1 MEKTDNRE
9 IQYLR
14 NIPIFAELTDAQLEK
29 IHAKTIERLYR
40 KGATIFLEGDPGDG
54 FYYVQ
59 TGKVKIVKTSDDG
72 RDHIINILGPG
83 DLFAE
88 VLLFNNAAYP
98 ATAIAVEDSRI
109 GVIRNSELEKLVMQN
124 NLLALHLIRELSR
137 RLLFAQGKIKNLALS
152 DVKTRTAAVLLKLLE
167 QQGADYSKGNIA
179 VSLDFSRQ
187 DLAALVG
194 TTRETVTRT
203 LSALKKDRIID
214 IDGHRITILGLED
227 LKALCEG

>member
-1 MEKTDNRE
+1 MAKTDHHE

-14 NIPIFAELTDAQLEK
+14 NIPIFAELTDVQLEQ
-29 IHAKTIERLYR
+29 IHTKTAERLYR
-40 KGATIFLEGDPGDG
+40 KGTTIFLEGDPGDG

-72 RDHIINILGPG
+72 REHIINILGSG

-98 ATAIAVEDSRI
+98 ATAIAVEDSRV
-109 GVIRNSELEKLVMQN
+109 GVIRNAELEKLVMQN

-137 RLLFAQGKIKNLALS
+137 RLLFAQGKIKDLALS
-152 DVKTRTAAVLLKLLE
+152 DVKTRTAAVLLKLLQ
-167 QQGADYSKGNIA
+167 QQGVEHSKGSA
-179 VSLDFSRQ
+179 ALSLDFSRQ

-203 LSALKKDRIID
+203 LSALKKDGIIE
-214 IDGHRITILGLED
+214 IDGHQITILDLED
-227 LKALCEG
+227 LKALIS

>member
-1 MEKTDNRE
+1 MLKADYHE

-14 NIPIFAELTDAQLEK
+14 NIPIFAELTDQQLQE
-29 IHAKTIERLYR
+29 IHAKTIERPYS
-40 KGATIFLEGDPGDG
+40 KSSTIFFEGDPGEG

-59 TGKVKIVKTSDDG
+59 AGKVKIIKTSDDG
-72 RDHIINILGPG
+72 REHIINILGPG
-83 DLFAE
+83 ELFAE
-88 VLLFNNAAYP
+88 VLLFHDAAYP

-124 NLLALHLIRELSR
+124 NLLALHLIRALSR

-152 DVKTRTAAVLLKLLE
+152 DVRTRTAAVLLRLLE
-167 QQGADYSKGNIA
+167 QQKSGNA
-179 VSLDFSRQ
+179 TNNVALKLDFSRQ

-203 LSALKKDRIID
+203 LSALKKDNIID
-214 IDGHRITILGLED
+214 IDGHRITILDLEA
-227 LKALCEG
+227 LKTLIS